1 MNKRNSD
8 PSSSG
13 SDSPVAL
20 LSSCVRGG
28 NWQAVERPH
37 PLPPALSQFINTFLG
52 ERAVARE
59 TVKKA
64 APVFRR
70 FQDEH

>member
-8 PSSSG
+8 PSSFG
-13 SDSPVAL
+13 SESPVAL

-28 NWQAVERPH
+28 NWQAVEH
-37 PLPPALSQFINTFLG
+37 PLPPALSQFIDTFLG
-52 ERAVARE
+52 ERAVRQGK
-59 TVKKA
+59 TVNR
-64 APVFRR
+64 APDVFRR

>member
-8 PSSSG
+8 PLPSSG

-28 NWQAVERPH
+28 NSAREGSAI
-37 PLPPALSQFINTFLG
+37 PASLAAFLHEFLG